1 MSLLISFIF
10 SEHWLLV
17 LAITIECDY
26 QQVEHFKDTG
36 IEKTI
41 YSCEAKILH
50 FGLDESKVTQ
60 VAEGHIETFANQ
72 DVKLIN
78 IDNQPYN
85 KIPQGIEKFFPNLQ
99 GISVK
104 DCKVEN
110 ITKADLEP
118 FPNLKYLTMNANF
131 LEVLERHLFNSTLDL
146 VLIDFSWN
154 RLRHVGLN
162 ILNSL
167 DKLKVA
173 FFNSNDCIDED
184 YAHGKKKELKKLKED
199 LAMLC
204 KPTTWM
210 IRRERLRALSEDS
223 SQSSS
228 LVPS

>member
-1 MSLLISFIF
+1 MNLLILFIS
-10 SEHWLLV
+10 SELWLLV
-17 LAITIECDY
+17 LAITIECEY
-26 QQVEHFKDTG
+26 KQVEHFKDTG

-41 YSCEAKILH
+41 YTCEANILQ

-60 VAEGHIETFANQ
+60 VSEGHIETFANQ
-72 DVKLIN
+72 DVKMIS

-118 FPNLKYLTMNANF
+118 FPNLKYLIVSANF
-131 LEVLERHLFNSTLDL
+131 LEVLESHLFNSTLDL

-154 RLRHVGLN
+154 RLRHVGLD
-162 ILNSL
+162 ILNNL
-167 DKLKVA
+167 DKLKAA

-184 YAHGKKKELKKLKED
+184 YTHGKRKELEKLKED
-199 LAMLC
+199 LATLC

-210 IRRERLRALSEDS
+210 IRRERLRALSDDS
-223 SQSSS
+223 AQNSS